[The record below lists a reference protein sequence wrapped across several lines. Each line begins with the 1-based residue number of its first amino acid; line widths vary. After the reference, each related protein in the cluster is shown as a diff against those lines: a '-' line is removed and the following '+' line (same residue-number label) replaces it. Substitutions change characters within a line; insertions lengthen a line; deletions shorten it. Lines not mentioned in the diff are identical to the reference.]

1 MGQAKSIRYDLLDT
15 AADAERVIQAIEVLY
30 RCFSDGDRYT
40 VSRLTEELK
49 KGSPVF
55 YKQFFAAIAGEGSVE
70 RVVGVGGVKAADWAS
85 HTHILYLSAVHPE
98 YRNRGIGKGL
108 VKVRTD
114 WVREH
119 HEQGRIL
126 VSTAKTDRFKQ
137 LGFRSVSKSC
147 DKDRAIMI
155 FEF

>member
-1 MGQAKSIRYDLLDT
+1 MGQSKNIRYEALDT
-15 AADAERVIQAIEVLY
+15 AEAERVIQAIEVLY

-49 KGSPVF
+49 QGVSVF
-55 YKQFFAAIAGEGSVE
+55 YKQFFVAVASAGDSD

-85 HTHILYLSAVHPE
+85 NTHILYLSAVHPE
-98 YRNRGIGKGL
+98 FRNRGIGKGL

-119 HEQGRIL
+119 HDQGRIL
-126 VSTAKTDRFKQ
+126 VSTAKIDRFKQ
-137 LGFRSVSKSC
+137 LGFRSASKTC
-147 DKDRAIMI
+147 DKDRSIMI
-155 FEF
+155 YEF